1 MVRQGQLLPDTPAWK
16 EGLADWKRLDQ
27 LIVWPAAP
35 VANPQPTA
43 VPASPRS
50 RQQLTFNAFQVRLFC
65 NEPAFRSYGQ
75 HELMQMY
82 INRHQLSLRAAL
94 DDDEPTFGTPTEAEE
109 QTRLGVALA
118 EDRMFAEDRAT
129 QLRVELTLD
138 ALFAEAEQRRK
149 REAQSSLSSIT
160 PQSPAWQPVPLDL
173 RQQLCFP
180 AFKTRLE
187 CHEGFESKR
196 SGWEL
201 FKMHASRHPFSLRAD
216 NDLNTAPAGE
226 LSVEQLEEGLLLAL
240 TEDCT
245 KTQDADT
252 RQRIEILTVV
262 ILSKRRAKQLAGIRE
277 TAPGKGCL
285 SVMVPMVLIGG
296 ALCCGFVVLLWQAV
310 RW

>member
-1 MVRQGQLLPDTPAWK
+1 
-16 EGLADWKRLDQ
+16 
-27 LIVWPAAP
+27 
-35 VANPQPTA
+35 
-43 VPASPRS
+43 
-50 RQQLTFNAFQVRLFC
+50 
-65 NEPAFRSYGQ
+65 
-75 HELMQMY
+75 MY
-82 INRHQLSLRAAL
+82 DDGHPLSLRAA
-94 DDDEPTFGTPTEAEE
+94 DDNLKISTRQMTEQQENL
-109 QTRLGVALA
+109 TLSMALA
-118 EDRMFAEDRAT
+118 EDCDTATNHEHRA
-129 QLRVELTLD
+129 RVEFALLTLNGEI
-138 ALFAEAEQRRK
+138 ARNAAMVANPNLFAPA
-149 REAQSSLSSIT
+149 IT
-160 PQSPAWQPVPLDL
+160 PQSSAWQPVPLDL

-201 FKMHASRHPFSLRAD
+201 FKMYASRHPFSLRAD
-216 NDLNTAPAGE
+216 NDRNTAPAGK

-240 TEDCT
+240 SEDCT

-285 SVMVPMVLIGG
+285 SVMVPMVLLGG